1 MSVSII
7 ISPGLV
13 LSVSADVA
21 ATAVAERSEILALIQ
36 RQTNED
42 EVYYNKF
49 TTNETNDRDC
59 LKNAFIT
66 KLLEEI

>member
-13 LSVSADVA
+13 LSVSADV

-66 KLLEEI
+66 KLLKEI

>member
-49 TTNETNDRDC
+49 TTNETNDR
-59 LKNAFIT
+59 
-66 KLLEEI
+66 EIV